1 MAAIRPTRN
10 SDVISATPP
19 ALLTASKTA
28 TTSTAA
34 AAPANQIGTARVPA
48 AESGISCPL
57 FVTLSPRAPTD
68 FAHYGAPDEAWLPPI
83 STGSHPR
90 LVGAGEFVIRI
101 PLPSSH
107 WSQTHER
114 SSIRP

>member
-19 ALLTASKTA
+19 ALLTASRTA
-28 TTSTAA
+28 TASTAA

-57 FVTLSPRAPTD
+57 FVTLSPRAPTG
-68 FAHYGAPDEAWLPPI
+68 FIHYAAPDEAWLPSI
-83 STGSHPR
+83 STG
-90 LVGAGEFVIRI
+90 LVSALGGSGRIRY
-101 PLPSSH
+101 
-107 WSQTHER
+107 
-114 SSIRP
+114 